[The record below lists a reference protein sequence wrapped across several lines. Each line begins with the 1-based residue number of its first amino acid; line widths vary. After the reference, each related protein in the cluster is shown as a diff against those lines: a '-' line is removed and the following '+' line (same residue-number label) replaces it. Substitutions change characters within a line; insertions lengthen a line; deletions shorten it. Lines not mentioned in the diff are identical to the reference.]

1 MKYKTIDTA
10 ICGLFTAFI
19 AIGAFLKISIPM
31 PIYDM
36 SFTLQWLFVICAALL
51 LKRNQSITS
60 VGLYLFMGLAG
71 IPIFAHGG
79 GIAYV
84 LRPGF
89 GFLLGFF
96 AATIIMSTMVKYY
109 KKESFLKFLL
119 SSSVGLVIYYAVGAV
134 YFYFMTKYY
143 IKTEI
148 DIKTVVVDYCLITV
162 LPDFILCVIASAVSK
177 RLKPV
182 IKRISENRG

>member
-1 MKYKTIDTA
+1 MKLKTKDVA

-19 AIGAFLKISIPM
+19 AIGAFLKISIPL

-51 LKRNQSITS
+51 LEQKQSVTV
-60 VGLYLFMGLAG
+60 VGLYLAMGLVG

-79 GIAYV
+79 GIGYV

-96 AATIIMSTMVKYY
+96 VAVIVMSAMVKRA
-109 KKESFLKFLL
+109 KKETFWSFLL
-119 SSSVGLVIYYAVGAV
+119 SSTAGMVIYYAIGAV
-134 YFYFMTKYY
+134 YFYLMTNLYL
-143 IKTEI
+143 KTAV
-148 DIKTVVVDYCLITV
+148 DIKTVVVTYCLVTV
-162 LPDFILCVIASAVSK
+162 LPDFLLCVIASALSI
-177 RLKPV
+177 RLKP
-182 IKRISENRG
+182 ILKKIGKN